1 MCTELVGTSAIKKRL
16 NILPVLLYSAGPCN
30 TYIRGHVMKSFF
42 PAIMSILFFAVPCL
56 AVEPEVVTV
65 TVPGPRNISYLPID
79 LIPKIGADT
88 AEGVRLRIQHTSGG
102 GVALSKMAHRDA
114 DFAVAGLPAQMSMR
128 ARGGDVI
135 TIAPVDD
142 LTLFI
147 LMVRS
152 ELKGKVTRV
161 ADLKGRTI
169 GVNAS
174 SLSSK
179 TTSQQLAELLLKN
192 NDVDPS
198 EVRILP
204 AGQSWAEQSAVIK
217 SGAVDAIMG
226 DEPFA
231 SRLQAEKKVFFLLNM
246 SDPATI
252 KQTPGAGFLHAAL
265 ATRSDLI
272 ARQPEKVAKMVAAV
286 RRVLAWMA
294 AKTPQEIVAAL
305 EIADKT
311 ERAALLAS
319 LKKYKRLYSTDGK
332 FSTHQLHE
340 TETFFRA
347 SSGTDKSAAAVT
359 VEQMVN
365 ATWAGR
371 KP

>member
-1 MCTELVGTSAIKKRL
+1 
-16 NILPVLLYSAGPCN
+16 
-30 TYIRGHVMKSFF
+30 MKSFLLLTVVVLCV
-42 PAIMSILFFAVPCL
+42 AAPCL
-56 AVEPEVVTV
+56 AAEPEVVTV
-65 TVPGPRNISYLPID
+65 AVPGPRNISYLPLD
-79 LIPKIGADT
+79 LIPRIGADS
-88 AEGVRLRIQHTSGG
+88 AEGVHLRILHTSGG
-102 GVALSKMAHRDA
+102 SGALNKMANRDA

-128 ARGGDVI
+128 AGGGDVI

-142 LTLFI
+142 LALFI

-152 ELKGKVTRV
+152 ELHAKVKRIS
-161 ADLKGRTI
+161 DLRGCTI

-179 TTSQQLAELLLKN
+179 TTSQQLAELLLKSN
-192 NDVDPS
+192 GVDPS

-204 AGQSWAEQSAVIK
+204 AGQSWVEQSSVIRT
-217 SGAVDAIMG
+217 GAVDAIMG

-231 SRLQAEKKVFFLLNM
+231 SRLLAEKKVFFLLNL
-246 SDPATI
+246 SDPSAI
-252 KQTPGAGFLHAAL
+252 RQTPGAGFLHAAL

-272 ARQPEKVAKMVAAV
+272 ARQPEKVAKMVAVV
-286 RRVLAWMA
+286 RRTLAWIA

-305 EIADKT
+305 GITDKT
-311 ERAALLAS
+311 ERDALLSS
-319 LKKYKRLYSTDGK
+319 LKKYKRLYSTDAK

-347 SSGTDKSAAAVT
+347 SSGTDPAAAAVKI
-359 VEQMVN
+359 EDMVKDS
-365 ATWAGR
+365 WAGR